1 VPGDLLDV
9 VLVVAS
15 LLFAVS
21 GYRQGFVVGVLSFVG
36 FLGGG
41 VLGARLAPSVAATGL
56 LEELPRTAVG
66 LVVVFLAATLGQ
78 VVATVVGG
86 AVRKRLTWR
95 PARQV
100 DAFAGAAI
108 SVVSLLLVSWLV
120 GRAVASSPYEALS
133 SQVQRSVVLGAVDGL
148 VPDSGRR
155 LFTSLRDLV
164 DERGFPEVFKDLR
177 RPDVTDVAPPD
188 PLLAASP
195 VVQEAKPSVLKITGE
210 ATDCGKRIEGSGFV
224 YAPERVMTN
233 AHVVAGV
240 PRPMVEVEVGGKQL
254 PATVV
259 LFDPGRDVAVLAVPG
274 LTRPALD
281 FNTETAEPGAGAIV
295 VGYPKDGP
303 FRPNAAR
310 ISADQDARGLDIYGE
325 QTVVREIYALRGLV
339 EQGNSGGPLLDL
351 QGRVYG
357 VIFAAAADDRN
368 VGYALTAQEV
378 ASQAAAGARA
388 TERVSTRT
396 CN

>member
-1 VPGDLLDV
+1 M
-9 VLVVAS
+9 VLVVAA

-21 GYRQGFVVGVLSFVG
+21 GYRQGFVVGVLSFIG

-41 VLGARLAPSVAATGL
+41 VLGARLAPAVAATGP
-56 LEELPRTAVG
+56 LEGLPRTAVG
-66 LVVVFLAATLGQ
+66 LVVVFVAATLGQ
-78 VVATVVGG
+78 VVATVVGA

-100 DAFAGAAI
+100 DAFAGAAV

-164 DERGFPEVFKDLR
+164 DERGFPEVFKELR

-188 PLLAASP
+188 PALAASP
-195 VVQEAKPSVLKITGE
+195 VVQRARPSVLKITGE

-240 PRPMVEVEVGGKQL
+240 TRPMVEVAEGELL

-259 LFDPGRDVAVLAVPG
+259 LFDPGRDLAVLAVPG
-274 LTRPALD
+274 LRRPALA
-281 FNTETAEPGAGAIV
+281 FNTRTAEPGAGAIV

-303 FRPNAAR
+303 FRPNSAR

-351 QGRVYG
+351 KGRVYG
-357 VIFAAAADDRN
+357 VIFAAAADDKN

-378 ASQAAAGARA
+378 ASQAAAGAAA
-388 TERVSTRT
+388 TGSVSTRT